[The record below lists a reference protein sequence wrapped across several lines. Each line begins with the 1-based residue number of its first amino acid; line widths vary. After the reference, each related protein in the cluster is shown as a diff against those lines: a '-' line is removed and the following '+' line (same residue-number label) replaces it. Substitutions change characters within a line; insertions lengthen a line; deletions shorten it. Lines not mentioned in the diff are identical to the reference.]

1 MAFNIAKRITHR
13 HGTHRIA
20 KKTSAAGKQV
30 LDMLNSFIE
39 DGKAEP
45 IFWLTR
51 IWNDQQRAITYKELR
66 EAILSGQM
74 DEARCRH
81 GRTTTPR
88 LSTKTSSLCG

>member
-39 DGKAEP
+39 VGTMNILLAY
-45 IFWLTR
+45 R
-51 IWNDQQRAITYKELR
+51 IWNVQQSAITYKGG
-66 EAILSGQM
+66 A
-74 DEARCRH
+74 
-81 GRTTTPR
+81 GRSNSKRPD
-88 LSTKTSSLCG
+88 G